1 MKRKWKK
8 GISFIILTLILLQ
21 SVYSGGNAYAE
32 SSKGIDK
39 EVVDDST
46 KQTEGYTVT
55 KDITPIYKDYL
66 ADTLITELWQQGYY
80 GKGVKIAVID
90 SGVDSNHEDLKISK
104 TLDCFSDIS
113 KGCVQK
119 ESDEDSQYHGT
130 HVSGII
136 NAQHNN
142 VGTKGVA
149 PLAELYSLK
158 ISIKENNNFLFD
170 TRAYENAIEWA
181 INNGVQIINISSGFK
196 DFPVAAK
203 INDAIN
209 KGISVVVSA
218 GNEGRSGYTQDYSN
232 PNSYSTLTSLAKLSG
247 VIAVSNAKNPSTLSL
262 SSSIGPDVFIAA
274 PGTGINSTVPKAK
287 DNSNYFRTID
297 DKNKTVIEDWDDTNP
312 EGYQQLSGT
321 SMAAPVVA
329 GTLALLKEKYPN
341 ANSNKLKEYLRFMS
355 KYVSGDGL
363 NERTDPAT
371 GQRRND
377 EFGYGFLQAEVGNA
391 TVKKINLNETA
402 KIYELPDE
410 KYYTGANVTPQTVN
424 VIREGV
430 KGTRQEGWLEI
441 QTWLGYRWIKPSIYV
456 EEVDLKIT
464 VFDTTTLYTDTNK
477 TASRGTIAPQT
488 VTATKRIGEWYQIN
502 TYLGPLWIK
511 PNHYTTGNFVI
522 HSTVEVDLYSSKNG
536 EKLDKKI
543 DYGMM
548 ITVTFKSDDW
558 YQVNTNYGDN
568 LWIHPTNNFYPGYPI
583 TFTGKQKMCGHSG
596 DSDADC
602 ADYSFFNNS
611 TDYFFEQK
619 NGYYRYYNL
628 YNSDFWVKPVNKI
641 VIGEYKLKLT
651 QNTKLY
657 DSTFDNNTSYQV
669 PILHPGYRIAG
680 ELTPQTVT
688 VAKREFKNNEFWF
701 LIRTSQGNLW
711 CKPEPGTYV
720 EYQ

>member
-1 MKRKWKK
+1 MKRNWKK
-8 GISFIILTLILLQ
+8 RITFMILTLILFQ
-21 SVYSGGNAYAE
+21 SVYSGGIVYAL
-32 SSKGIDK
+32 SW

-46 KQTEGYTVT
+46 KQTEGYKVT

-104 TLDCFSDIS
+104 ALDCFSDIS
-113 KGCVQK
+113 KGCVPIQ
-119 ESDEDSQYHGT
+119 SDEDSQYHGT

-142 VGTKGVA
+142 LGTKGVA

-158 ISIKENNNFLFD
+158 ISKKENNNLLFD
-170 TRAYENAIEWA
+170 SKAYENAIDWA
-181 INNGVQIINISSGFK
+181 INNGVQIINLSSGFQ
-196 DFPVAAK
+196 DFPLAAK
-203 INDAIN
+203 INDAVT
-209 KGISVVVSA
+209 KGISFVVSA
-218 GNEGRSGYTQDYSN
+218 GNEGRSGYTQDYTN
-232 PNSYSTLTSLAKLSG
+232 PNSYSTLTYFAKLSG

-274 PGTGINSTVPKAK
+274 PGTGINSTVPKSK
-287 DNSNYFRTID
+287 DNSNYFRTVD
-297 DKNKTVIEDWDDTNP
+297 DKTKTVTEEWDETTS
-312 EGYQQLSGT
+312 EGYQQLNGT

-341 ANSNKLKEYLRFMS
+341 ANSNKLKEYLRIMS

-371 GQRRND
+371 NQRRND
-377 EFGYGFLQAEVGNA
+377 EFGYGFLQAEIGKA
-391 TVKKINLNETA
+391 TVKKITLNETA

-424 VIREGV
+424 VVREGV
-430 KGTRQEGWLEI
+430 KGTKQEGWLEI

-477 TASRGTIAPQT
+477 TSSRGTIAPQT

-511 PNHYTTGNFVI
+511 PNHYTTGDFVMKNKEEL
-522 HSTVEVDLYSSKNG
+522 SLYSSKNG
-536 EKLDKKI
+536 EKLDKTI
-543 DYGMM
+543 GINTH
-548 ITVTFKSDDW
+548 ITVTYKSGDW
-558 YQVNTNYGDN
+558 YQVSTDYGD
-568 LWIHPTNNFYPGYPI
+568 LWIHPNAFILGYPI
-583 TFTGKQKMCGHSG
+583 TFTGKQKMC
-596 DSDADC
+596 SDNDDTNGETDC
-602 ADYSFFNNS
+602 ADYSPFNNS
-611 TDYFFEQK
+611 TDFFFGQQ
-619 NGYYRYYNL
+619 NGYYSYYHVAA
-628 YNSDFWVKPVNKI
+628 WVKPVNKI

-651 QNTKLY
+651 QNITKLY
-657 DSTFDNNTSYQV
+657 KSTYDNNTSYAV
-669 PILHPGYRIAG
+669 PILGPNTNSEPVS

-688 VAKREFKNNEFWF
+688 VAKRTFIDNEFWF
-701 LIRTSQGNLW
+701 LIKTSQGNLW